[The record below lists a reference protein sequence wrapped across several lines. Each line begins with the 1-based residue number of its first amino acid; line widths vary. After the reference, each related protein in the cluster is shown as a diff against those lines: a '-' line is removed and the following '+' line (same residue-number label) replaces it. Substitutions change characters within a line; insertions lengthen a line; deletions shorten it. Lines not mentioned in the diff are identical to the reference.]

1 MTDYKEYTAEELRE
15 RIAEE
20 LEDCPKSTTYLGT
33 ALGDKGEPI
42 MVIGIKTGEEIV
54 SSIVEITDDFLRT
67 ACENLG
73 YRLERIQ

>member
-1 MTDYKEYTAEELRE
+1 MTDYKEYTAEELHE

-20 LEDCPKSTTYLGT
+20 LEDAPDDTTYLGT
-33 ALGDKGEPI
+33 ALGDEEQPI
-42 MVIGIKTGEEIV
+42 MVIGIKSGGEVI
-54 SSIVEITDDFLRT
+54 SSIVEITDDFLKT